1 MPENI
6 IQPAQL
12 AQGQM
17 IEGEDYEYA
26 QGSYLE
32 RLKEELAAL
41 RNQYELQREH
51 EKETSLLG
59 ERNMAILNSA
69 LAARGTIQG
78 MRDAHI
84 AKLKDSH
91 GGQANA
97 GVFYD
102 KENEVWRT
110 AQGDIAKFINKN
122 QVKDPNALSS
132 FLGWHEGIVELTD
145 GKYLGEEGEEDSV
158 DSKTDAEEQTGV
170 ETQSTIGTNQ
180 SNVGGTD
187 DDEGG
192 VVEEVTSSIQSEK
205 PLALD
210 YADMNTHELMNA
222 IDPGNPKLDPELVK
236 EFQRRTGLHVDGKFG
251 PNTTAAWQDAMGI
264 TVDEELGDGAPDEEW
279 TIIENENNNT
289 GGNNNDTEGD
299 TSSVS
304 TEVNG
309 SNTNNDAS
317 QTSEGESGDD
327 SQKTF
332 NEMYE
337 ESVTKLKT
345 DSKLKLDASLLN
357 NEAVQSSTIVVNSGN
372 TIIKDTKIIDQKLL
386 DKNQL
391 SEYEKLKK
399 KYPNSI
405 KDGF

>member
-41 RNQYELQREH
+41 QNQYELQREH

-122 QVKDPNALSS
+122 QVKDPNSLSS

-145 GKYLGEEGEEDSV
+145 GKYLEEEGEKDSV
-158 DSKTDAEEQTGV
+158 DSKTDAEDKLG
-170 ETQSTIGTNQ
+170 SA
-180 SNVGGTD
+180 
-187 DDEGG
+187 
-192 VVEEVTSSIQSEK
+192 EVK
-205 PLALD
+205 V
-210 YADMNTHELMNA
+210 
-222 IDPGNPKLDPELVK
+222 KL
-236 EFQRRTGLHVDGKFG
+236 
-251 PNTTAAWQDAMGI
+251 
-264 TVDEELGDGAPDEEW
+264 
-279 TIIENENNNT
+279 
-289 GGNNNDTEGD
+289 
-299 TSSVS
+299 
-304 TEVNG
+304 
-309 SNTNNDAS
+309 
-317 QTSEGESGDD
+317 
-327 SQKTF
+327 
-332 NEMYE
+332 
-337 ESVTKLKT
+337 
-345 DSKLKLDASLLN
+345 
-357 NEAVQSSTIVVNSGN
+357 
-372 TIIKDTKIIDQKLL
+372 
-386 DKNQL
+386 
-391 SEYEKLKK
+391 
-399 KYPNSI
+399 
-405 KDGF
+405 